1 MALEDL
7 IANLPPEAQPGAQ
20 ALVDERWVAL
30 TPSLPPGLTEAAQG
44 LRTGFQAFEAQLA
57 VLKVQRQVALALA
70 RTEATGAID
79 AVRSGLSAVTGAV
92 RSGLNALLD
101 DAGAYVLLV
110 PLPKKGLGY
119 LLAGSDAAPS
129 TPTGALSTE
138 VPQAVREL
146 PAWREAFSP
155 ARLFVGGNAH
165 FLKTLGEALFD
176 AKDPNRPKLQSAT
189 YWGYAAVVAGS
200 TDLGAAMALA
210 TYFAQFADK
219 KQQGSGGLSPTRG
232 AGDILASGVRASP
245 SGRARLCVLDWSP
258 IRSRPIDST
267 GWTAV
272 PVEYAIIRST
282 GLEAATARAVLDL
295 LPSALPT
302 EGMTGRYGSKVL
314 RVVLSD
320 GIIRRYVDEETLD
333 PATTYYYHVAVRSK
347 LVPPGDSSDEEV
359 VQPYT
364 LLSSPARYRPQ
375 ADRNGDARGGN
386 PPDWYRT
393 PSVARLLP
401 PFDKLIDRALEALAS
416 AEAVTADGLDFGD
429 TVISAI
435 DSQIA
440 RLQRIEEE
448 IQTLVG
454 QLVNLYAVPNAGV
467 HLCLRTGQGN
477 ASTIL
482 ADLATAMSNRDDP
495 DRPPFD
501 AGSEYVVGIVAL
513 VAAPSEAE
521 FLKAWALL
529 KLLFGGSSDVD
540 PQLAGVQ
547 SVPESTPE
555 PAPPPDDPAPG
566 VTFNEDMTPRP
577 PGSGD
582 ASCD

>member
-20 ALVDERWVAL
+20 ALIEERWVAL
-30 TPSLPPGLTEAAQG
+30 TPSLPPGVTEAAQG
-44 LRTGFQAFEAQLA
+44 LRTGFQAFGAQLS
-57 VLKVQRQVALALA
+57 VLKVQRQIALALA

-79 AVRSGLSAVTGAV
+79 AVRSVLSSATGAV

-119 LLAGSDAAPS
+119 LLAGSSAPP
-129 TPTGALSTE
+129 TAPTGALAAE
-138 VPQAVREL
+138 VPQAVRDL

-155 ARLFVGGNAH
+155 ARLYVGGNAH
-165 FLKTLGEALFD
+165 FLKTVGEALFD
-176 AKDPNRPKLQSAT
+176 AKDPNRPKLQNAT
-189 YWGYAAVVAGS
+189 YWGYAAAVAGS

-232 AGDILASGVRASP
+232 AGDIVVSGLRASP
-245 SGRARLCVLDWSP
+245 SGRALLCVLDWSA

-272 PVEYAIIRST
+272 PVEYAVIRST
-282 GLEAATARAVLDL
+282 GVEAATARAVLDL

-302 EGMTGRYGSKVL
+302 AGMTGRHGSKVL
-314 RVVLSD
+314 KVVTSD
-320 GIIRRYVDEETLD
+320 GIVRRYVDEETLD
-333 PATTYYYHVAVRSK
+333 PATTYYYHVAVRTK
-347 LVPPGDSSDEEV
+347 LVPPGGSSEPEV

-393 PSVARLLP
+393 PSVARLIP
-401 PFDKLIDRALEALAS
+401 AFDRVIDQAMEALAS

-429 TVISAI
+429 TVISTI
-435 DSQIA
+435 DAQIE
-440 RLQRIEEE
+440 RLRRIEEE
-448 IQTLVG
+448 VQTLLG
-454 QLVNLYAVPNAGV
+454 QIVNIYAVPNAGV

-477 ASTIL
+477 ASTVL
-482 ADLATAMSNRDDP
+482 SDLASSLGNLSDP

-501 AGSEYVVGIVAL
+501 AGNEYVVGIVAL

-547 SVPESTPE
+547 SIPESTPE
-555 PAPPPDDPAPG
+555 PAPPLDDPAPG
-566 VTFNEDMTPRP
+566 VTFNNDMTPRA
-577 PGSGD
+577 PGEGD